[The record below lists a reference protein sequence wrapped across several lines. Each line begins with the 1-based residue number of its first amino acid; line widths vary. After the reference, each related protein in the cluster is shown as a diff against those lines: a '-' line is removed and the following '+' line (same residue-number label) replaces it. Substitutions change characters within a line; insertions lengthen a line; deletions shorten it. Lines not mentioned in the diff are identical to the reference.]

1 MLQTGRDYGNFI
13 PPSVRRKR
21 GCPFRRGCARD
32 TDVDQRNRRTCGA
45 FVLSLHDA
53 EGKLWYSGDPMKI
66 FVLGVGA
73 TGSLL
78 VKLLARQGHQV
89 LCGDRDPIRARDFL
103 GAKST
108 IAVQRVNARNLRSI
122 VKAAKG
128 CQLLI
133 NACPAVFNNIVMR
146 AALRL
151 RAHYLDTASQLRA
164 NPFRPEQF
172 GFDQQFR
179 KNRRLA
185 LIHAGAA
192 PGLTNL
198 FAAQAAAQLDRVD
211 KVEVRIFEE
220 TASDAPVSQWS
231 AESSFDEAVSR
242 PRIYRDGR
250 FRFGRRFGEREL
262 FRFPAP
268 IGRVGVVLAAQDEV
282 ATIPR
287 TLSLKH
293 MDAKIGGMD
302 IDRLRRWYRRGTL
315 QQSRGLSSVRFPATP
330 TPVTMTTLVQQGIL
344 HNERFALA
352 VLLEGDKHG
361 RRCLIRW
368 DALFPSLFELRRRRI
383 PSSPIAWGTAHLTAM
398 FVKCMPHE
406 LTGVYVPEALPVRA
420 RRDILRAARTSG
432 IRLTRRVRYLKP
444 VKEHEPVKN

>member
-1 MLQTGRDYGNFI
+1 
-13 PPSVRRKR
+13 
-21 GCPFRRGCARD
+21 
-32 TDVDQRNRRTCGA
+32 
-45 FVLSLHDA
+45 
-53 EGKLWYSGDPMKI
+53 MKV

-78 VKLLARQGHQV
+78 VKLFARQGHHV
-89 LCGDRDPIRARDFL
+89 SCGDRDPVRARDFL
-103 GAKST
+103 GVKST
-108 IAVQRVNARNLRSI
+108 IAVQPVNARNLHSI
-122 VKAAKG
+122 VKAAHG

-151 RAHYLDTASQLRA
+151 EAHYLDTASHLRT

-172 GFDQQFR
+172 RFDQHFR
-179 KNRRLA
+179 KNNRWA

-198 FAAQAAAQLDRVD
+198 FAVQAAAQLDQVD

-220 TASDAPVSQWS
+220 TVSEDPVSQWS

-242 PRIYRDGR
+242 PRIYRDGQ
-250 FRFGRRFGEREL
+250 FRFGRRFGEHEL
-262 FRFPAP
+262 FRFPQP

-282 ATIPR
+282 VTIPR
-287 TLSLKH
+287 SVGLKQ

-302 IDRLRRWYRRGTL
+302 IDRLRRWYHQGKLRR
-315 QQSRGLSSVRFPATP
+315 SRGLSPVRFPATP
-330 TPVTMTTLVQQGIL
+330 TPLAMATLVQRGIL
-344 HNERFALA
+344 HNERFAVA
-352 VLLEGDKHG
+352 VLVYGDKQG
-361 RRCLIRW
+361 RSCVIRW

-383 PSSPIAWGTAHLTAM
+383 PSSPIAWGTAHMTAR

-406 LTGVYVPEALPVRA
+406 LAGVYVPEALPVTV
-420 RRDILRAARTSG
+420 RRNILHAARSSG
-432 IRLTRRVRYLKP
+432 IRLTRTVLPLKP
-444 VKEHEPVKN
+444 SDAI

>member
-1 MLQTGRDYGNFI
+1 MLVWWEALTAHSFR
-13 PPSVRRKR
+13 PPRCGVR
-21 GCPFRRGCARD
+21 
-32 TDVDQRNRRTCGA
+32 
-45 FVLSLHDA
+45 
-53 EGKLWYSGDPMKI
+53 LWYSGDPMKV

-78 VKLLARQGHQV
+78 VKLFTRQGHHV
-89 LCGDRDPIRARDFL
+89 SCGDRDPVRARDFL

-108 IAVQRVNARNLRSI
+108 IAVQQVNARNLRSI
-122 VKAAKG
+122 VKAATG
-128 CQLLI
+128 CKLLI

-146 AALRL
+146 AALKL
-151 RAHYLDTASQLRA
+151 RAHYLDTASHLRA

-172 GFDQQFR
+172 RFDQQFR
-179 KNRRLA
+179 KNKRWA

-198 FAAQAAAQLDRVD
+198 LAAQAAAQLGGVD
-211 KVEVRIFEE
+211 KIEVRIFEE

-242 PRIYRDGR
+242 PRIYREGR
-250 FRFGRRFGEREL
+250 FRFGSRFGEREL

-282 ATIPR
+282 VTIPR
-287 TLSLKH
+287 TISMKQ

-302 IDRLRRWYRRGTL
+302 IDRLRRWYRQGKLR
-315 QQSRGLSSVRFPATP
+315 QSRGLSPVRFPPTP
-330 TPVTMTTLVQQGIL
+330 TPVAMTTLVQQGLL

-352 VLLEGDKHG
+352 VLVYGDKQ
-361 RRCLIRW
+361 RRSYLIRW
-368 DALFPSLFELRRRRI
+368 DALFPSMFELRRRRI
-383 PSSPIAWGTAHLTAM
+383 SSSPIAWGTAHLTAL

-406 LTGVYVPEALPVRA
+406 LSGVYVPEALPATA
-420 RRDILRAARTSG
+420 RRDILQAARRSG
-432 IRLTRRVRYLKP
+432 IRLTRKIKY
-444 VKEHEPVKN
+444 VKLVNEHVPS